1 MGILHTSSATFYICT
16 YSEGRTVAI
25 KKVPKQYF
33 FLNHTVRSE
42 VMQIRSVKEKS
53 TGIELRFKPGNF
65 DY

>member
-1 MGILHTSSATFYICT
+1 MGILHTSSAAFYICT

-42 VMQIRSVKEKS
+42 VMQIRSVKEKIYRDRAKIQ
-53 TGIELRFKPGNF
+53 TREL
-65 DY
+65 